1 MSWRTR
7 TIYDVDSVFISSIQR
22 DFSDIRQSARR
33 AVESVGMRPL
43 MAETAGASPASP
55 QRALL
60 DLVGRADVFL
70 LILGPRYSKPTEDEF
85 DEARR
90 LAKPI
95 LVLRQN
101 TDAEADQEAFV
112 ERVAGGWRGGRLWG
126 TFDDAGDVG
135 FAVVQ
140 ALTNLRSQAT
150 VNDLRPA
157 AQERARELVASGRGA
172 SGSIARIAHAPLV
185 AEPLLDAVVLSRA
198 DLGETVA
205 ALARGHR
212 LVPQSVGIEARVSAA
227 GVALHQSGGYGGEPL
242 LTIGADGAVAASF
255 SVAGDDQFGGM
266 RVEPARLRDG
276 IVAAGA
282 LARAAWERLDE
293 REAVQQVA
301 VAVAIP
307 DAQHKVFG
315 ASTGRNSI
323 QMGSF
328 SMPNLIVVPDP
339 PRVVRRAEIGS
350 SDVAER
356 LVAEVQRVFADAG
369 AIDG

>member
-1 MSWRTR
+1 
-7 TIYDVDSVFISSIQR
+7 
-22 DFSDIRQSARR
+22 
-33 AVESVGMRPL
+33 
-43 MAETAGASPASP
+43 
-55 QRALL
+55 
-60 DLVGRADVFL
+60 
-70 LILGPRYSKPTEDEF
+70 
-85 DEARR
+85 
-90 LAKPI
+90 
-95 LVLRQN
+95 
-101 TDAEADQEAFV
+101 
-112 ERVAGGWRGGRLWG
+112 
-126 TFDDAGDVG
+126 
-135 FAVVQ
+135 
-140 ALTNLRSQAT
+140 

-185 AEPLLDAVVLSRA
+185 AEPLLDAVLLGRA
-198 DLGETVA
+198 DLGETIA
-205 ALARGHR
+205 ALAREHR
-212 LVPQSVGIEARVSAA
+212 LVPQSVGVEARVSAA
-227 GVALHQSGGYGGEPL
+227 GVALHESGSYGGDPL

-276 IVAAGA
+276 IVAAGV
-282 LARAAWERLDE
+282 LARAVWEKLDE

-301 VAVAIP
+301 AAVAIP